1 MNSPNVE
8 RLISL
13 LPLLKAHGIDTD
25 ALKFS
30 EAVDFLIE
38 VDNTIKRV
46 NAEKAAEK
54 VKAETECD
62 NPHCVDGS
70 VGIIYGEEMLCGVC
84 GGSGILSDGC

>member
-38 VDNTIKRV
+38 VDNAIKRV
-46 NAEKAAEK
+46 KAEKAE
-54 VKAETECD
+54 
-62 NPHCVDGS
+62 
-70 VGIIYGEEMLCGVC
+70 
-84 GGSGILSDGC
+84 